1 MFDHSLS
8 IKCRFC
14 LLSMC
19 RFVFSPISDMEK
31 RLGSETAELR
41 SDISNLNK
49 KLNYLETTHKNSR
62 EHIDRIF
69 KSGSRS

>member
-1 MFDHSLS
+1 MN
-8 IKCRFC
+8 
-14 LLSMC
+14 
-19 RFVFSPISDMEK
+19 DMEK
-31 RLGSETAELR
+31 RLGSEAAELK

-69 KSGSRS
+69 KSDGRS

>member
-1 MFDHSLS
+1 M
-8 IKCRFC
+8 
-14 LLSMC
+14 
-19 RFVFSPISDMEK
+19 FSPISDMEK
-31 RLGSETAELR
+31 RLGSETAGLK

-69 KSGSRS
+69 RSGGRS